1 MEEKKIY
8 ELSTKA
14 EAYLKERL
22 LKDTFDIIGDMLEEL
37 QSVEQKDKL
46 EQFQTTYKFMLKYTV
61 AGVKDPERDTIYH
74 DLITSA
80 FHLLD
85 EVTQQMLV
93 KNSTALPYTVKRSFP
108 FPKAE
113 LVNDR
118 FDSIQQYYDKLELSA
133 LIDSN
138 SDNSVEGDR
147 YLEDLQFFFS
157 YFWTTDFYHEQE
169 LKHFRDF
176 MAMANGPVFGKS
188 LMISALTLSSMRCFD
203 PGKLKL
209 LFDYSVDKND
219 EIRQRAI
226 FGALIVLYLFDGR
239 LQFFP
244 DINHRLELLS
254 EDKRFVKSVEKI
266 VIQLIRSK
274 ETEKLTKKMQE
285 EILPEMVKMNP
296 YIMDKL
302 NLDNL
307 LKDDMTEDKNPD
319 WQHMFDDVPGLTNK
333 LEEFSE
339 LQMEGADVFMST
351 FAMLKSFPFFKRLI
365 NWFIP
370 FSVQNPD
377 LVRAAGN
384 DLKSDFIK
392 ALMDTRFL
400 CNSDK
405 YSFVLSVQQVP
416 SSYKEMMSKALNA
429 ELGQFEE
436 ADKDEAVIKPD
447 LNAEKISNQYIQ
459 DLYRFSKLHP
469 QKRDF
474 GDLFSWRLD
483 FHNKKFFEKI
493 IEDKKRWRNIGEYYF
508 AKNYFI
514 EAIEVFEILLEN
526 DPENVE
532 ILQKTGYSM
541 QLAGDYQGALKFY
554 TKADLIRSQEL
565 WTIKKIAYCY
575 RQLNMPDKALEYYR
589 QAEVV
594 DDENLS
600 IQLSIGHCLLD
611 QKKFDEALKYYFRVE
626 YLDIKNTKVWKPIA
640 WCSFVTGKMDQATK
654 YYQKIVDDNPDM
666 HDYMNSGHVM
676 WVKKDRQ
683 GALAMYKKSVNL
695 FKGDMEK
702 FIKVFNIDKPL
713 LMEKGVDQNEIP
725 IMLDRLRYDLDES

>member
-1 MEEKKIY
+1 MEEKKIV
-8 ELSTKA
+8 ELNRKA
-14 EAYLKERL
+14 EAYLRERL
-22 LKDTFDIIGDMLEEL
+22 LKDTFDIISEMLEDL
-37 QSVEQKDKL
+37 QSVDLKDKM
-46 EQFQTTYKFMLKYTV
+46 EQYQTTYKFMLKYTV

-80 FHLLD
+80 FRLLD
-85 EVTQQMLV
+85 EVTQQMLT
-93 KNSTALPYTVKRSFP
+93 KYSPAFPFSLKRSFP
-108 FPKAE
+108 IPKAE
-113 LVNDR
+113 IVNDK
-118 FDSIQQYYDKLELSA
+118 FESLQGFHDKLELSA
-133 LIDSN
+133 L
-138 SDNSVEGDR
+138 VESAADHSQEGEK
-147 YLEDLQFFFS
+147 YLEDLQFFFN
-157 YFWTTDFYHEQE
+157 YFWLSDFYNEQTVR
-169 LKHFRDF
+169 HFRDY
-176 MAMANGPVFGKS
+176 MLLDNGPVFGKS

-209 LFDYSVDKND
+209 LFDYSVHKND

-226 FGALIVLYLFDGR
+226 FGALIVLYIFDGR

-244 DINHRLELLS
+244 EINHRLELLS
-254 EDKRFVKSVEKI
+254 EDKSFVKSVEKI

-307 LKDDMTEDKNPD
+307 LKDDITEDKNPD

-370 FSVQNPD
+370 FSVQHPD
-377 LVRAAGN
+377 LVRAAGE
-384 DLKSDFIK
+384 DLKTDFIS
-392 ALMDTRFL
+392 ALKDTRFL

-429 ELGQFEE
+429 ELGQFDEN
-436 ADKDEAVIKPD
+436 DKDDAVIKPD
-447 LNAEKISNQYIQ
+447 LDAEKISNQYIQ
-459 DLYRFSKLHP
+459 DLYRFAKLHP

-483 FHNKKFFEKI
+483 FHNKTFFEKI
-493 IEDKKRWRNIGEYYF
+493 IEDKKKWRNIGEYYF
-508 AKNYFI
+508 AKNYFV
-514 EAIEVFEILLEN
+514 EALEVFEILLQD

-532 ILQKTGYSM
+532 ILQKAGYSM
-541 QLAGDYQGALKFY
+541 QLAGDYQGALQFY

-575 RQLNMPDKALEYYR
+575 RQLSMPDKALEYYR
-589 QAEVV
+589 QAEVI
-594 DDENLS
+594 DDENLRV
-600 IQLSIGHCLLD
+600 QLSIGHCLLD
-611 QKKFDEALKYYFRVE
+611 QKKYGEALKYYFRVE
-626 YLDIKNTKVWKPIA
+626 YLDTKNTRVWKPIA
-640 WCSFVTGKMDQATK
+640 WCSFVTGKLDQALK
-654 YYQKIVDDNPDM
+654 YYQRIADDKADM
-666 HDYMNSGHVM
+666 HDYMNFGHVM
-676 WVKKDRQ
+676 WVKQDRQ
-683 GALAMYKKSVNL
+683 GALAMYKQSVNL

-702 FIKVFNIDKPL
+702 FIKVFNVDKTL
-713 LMEKGVDQNEIP
+713 LIEKGVDQNEMP
-725 IMLDRLRYDLDES
+725 IMLDRLRYDLDQL

>member
-8 ELSTKA
+8 ELHKKA
-14 EAYLKERL
+14 EAFLKERL
-22 LKDTFDIIGDMLEEL
+22 LKDTFDIIGQMLEEL
-37 QSVEQKDKL
+37 QTVDLKDRL
-46 EQFQTTYKFMLKYTV
+46 EQYQTTYKFMLKYTV

-85 EVTQQMLV
+85 EVTQQMLT
-93 KNSTALPYTVKRSFP
+93 KNSTALPFTIKRSFP
-108 FPKAE
+108 APKAE
-113 LVNDR
+113 LVRDR
-118 FDSIQQYYDKLELSA
+118 IESVQRYCDKLELSA
-133 LIDSN
+133 LVETA
-138 SDNSVEGDR
+138 SDDSVEGDR
-147 YLEDLQFFFS
+147 FLEDLQFFFN
-157 YFWTTDFYHEQE
+157 YFWTTDFYSEHITQ
-169 LKHFRDF
+169 HFKEF
-176 MAMANGPVFGKS
+176 VEMGNGPVYSKS

-203 PGKLKL
+203 PEKLKL
-209 LFDYSVDKND
+209 LFDYSVHTND

-226 FGALIVLYLFDGR
+226 FGALIVLYLYDGR

-244 DINHRLELLS
+244 EINHRLELLS

-370 FSVQNPD
+370 FSVQHPD
-377 LVRAAGN
+377 LVRSAGD
-384 DLKSDFIK
+384 DLKSDFII
-392 ALMDTRFL
+392 ALKDTRFL

-429 ELGQFEE
+429 ELGQFDEN
-436 ADKDEAVIKPD
+436 DKDESVINPD
-447 LNAEKISNQYIQ
+447 LNAEKVSNQYIQ
-459 DLYRFSKLHP
+459 DLYRFVKLHP

-474 GDLFSWRLD
+474 GDLFNWRLD

-508 AKNYFI
+508 AKNYFV
-514 EAIEVFEILLEN
+514 EALEVFEILLED

-532 ILQKTGYSM
+532 ILQKAGYSM

-589 QAEVV
+589 QAEVI

-600 IQLSIGHCLLD
+600 VQLSVGHCLLD

-626 YLDIKNTKVWKPIA
+626 YLDTKNTKVWKPIA
-640 WCSFVTGKMDQATK
+640 WCSFVTGKLDQATK
-654 YYQKIVDDNPDM
+654 YYQKIIDNKPDM
-666 HDYMNSGHVM
+666 HDYMNLGHVK
-676 WVKKDRQ
+676 WVAKDRQ
-683 GALAMYKKSVNL
+683 GALNMYKQSVNL
-695 FKGDMEK
+695 FRGDMEK
-702 FIKVFNIDKPL
+702 FIKVFNVDKTL
-713 LMEKGVDQNEIP
+713 LVEKGVDQNEIP
-725 IMLDRLRYDLDES
+725 IMLDRLRYDLDQI